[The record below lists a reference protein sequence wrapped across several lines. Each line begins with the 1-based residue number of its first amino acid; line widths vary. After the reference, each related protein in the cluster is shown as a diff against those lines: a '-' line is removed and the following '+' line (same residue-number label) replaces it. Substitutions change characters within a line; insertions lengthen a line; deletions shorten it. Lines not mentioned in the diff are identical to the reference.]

1 MANKNK
7 KNKNKPKRVLTVVQR
22 QAINKL
28 DEKAKEYAR
37 LIMDPCAAPLTHPV
51 YPGGDAGFLFR
62 AESFFTIATAP
73 TQTAGVLH
81 WTPGYPNASGTELIG
96 YWADTATASLA
107 TVVVGGPAPLSSSPG
122 KAFLNTNARGARC
135 VAACM
140 KVTFPGS
147 ESSRS
152 GRVHY
157 GHTTA
162 GTIDLG
168 QFVSADAIAQLLQHY
183 GRTPTDTIE
192 LYWQPGIADTEF
204 NDPTEAA
211 GAIIRDRK
219 TALTVAFA
227 GFPAGVGL
235 TFHLTAIYEWT
246 PVQNLGLANNSLG
259 KNMSRNSM
267 DDVLDAI
274 KRTGFTF
281 VKHVGMAGL
290 NYFTNGVS
298 AGIQQMFGLM
308 PAVGRNRSR
317 QLLLQ

>member
-1 MANKNK
+1 MANKKNK
-7 KNKNKPKRVLTVVQR
+7 KNKPKRTVTVVQR
-22 QAINKL
+22 SIINRL

-62 AESFFTIATAP
+62 AVSFFTIFSSATE
-73 TQTAGVLH
+73 TAGVLH
-81 WTPGYPNASGTELIG
+81 WTPGYPNSSHTDLIIFGNTSGT
-96 YWADTATASLA
+96 ATGA
-107 TVVVGGPAPLSSSPG
+107 TGVSSQGPGKPFLSS
-122 KAFLNTNARGARC
+122 NARGARC
-135 VAACM
+135 VAACL

-147 ESSRS
+147 ESARS

-168 QFVSADAIAQLLQHY
+168 QTVSADQVAQLLQHY

-192 LYWQPGIADTEF
+192 LYWLPGIADTEF
-204 NDPTEAA
+204 NDPTESASA
-211 GAIIRDRK
+211 VIRDRK
-219 TALTVAFA
+219 ASLTVAAA
-227 GFPAGVGL
+227 GLPAGVGL

-246 PVQNLGLANNSLG
+246 PAQNLGLANNALG
-259 KNMSRNSM
+259 KNMSKNSM
-267 DDVLDAI
+267 DDVIDAI
-274 KRTGFTF
+274 KRTGFAF

-290 NYFTNGVS
+290 NYMTGGASSMV
-298 AGIQQMFGLM
+298 QQVFGLM
-308 PAVGRNRSR
+308 PSAGRNRSR